1 MKKHFFFFLFLISS
15 FLAAAQTYNYIGVE
29 DGLSNRRVYAIQK
42 GPKGYMWFLTHDGID
57 RYNGKEFKH
66 YKLMDGEDEINSM
79 MNLNWLYSDSQGRLW
94 EIGKQGRVFCYESK
108 HDRFQLVYKLPKSE
122 TEGLHTPVSYGFIDD
137 NNIIW
142 LCNQRN
148 IYLYNSLTKATVVIK
163 NEINESITDI
173 EQIDETHYFIG
184 TDVGV
189 HYAELRNNV
198 LALSPCEKL
207 DTLRLQINELFF
219 HKGSRKIFIGTFQRG
234 IYVYDLNLHKAFH
247 IKSGLIDVS
256 INRICT
262 FGEKDILIATDGAG
276 VYKMDVDTYRSEP
289 YIVADFNRYNAMNGN
304 TIYDI
309 YVDNEQRIWMAN
321 YPIGI
326 TVRNNR
332 YSDYKWIKHS
342 IGNKQSLIN
351 DQVNAVMED
360 EEGDLWYA
368 TNNGI
373 SLYEHRTQQW
383 HSFLSVYDKEQKNQ
397 SHTFMSLCEVSP
409 GIIWV
414 GGYSSGIYQIDKKKR
429 SVSFFTP
436 ALFGGATIRPDKYI
450 RSITKDRDGY
460 IWSGGYYNLKRID
473 LKHKNIESILGLE
486 VITDIKERDEKYMW
500 IGTANGLYL
509 LEKATGK
516 YRYIT
521 LPVESSYIYSLYQ
534 APNGLL
540 YIGTNNSGLLIYDP
554 ARQNFEHYHK
564 DNCALI
570 SNNIYTILSDG
581 KDDILL
587 STEYGLSGFY
597 LKEKR
602 FHNWTKEQGL
612 HSDHFNANSGTLR
625 KNGNAIFGST
635 DGAIEFPR
643 DMVLPREYSS
653 RMIFSDLRVF
663 YQTVYPKDEG
673 SPLVLDIDETKSLKL
688 KYSQNIFSLQVS
700 SINYDYPSLILY
712 SWKLEGFYDGWSRPG
727 EENVIRFTNLNPGH
741 YTLRV
746 RAISSEDRRMVLEE
760 RSIDIIVEQPIWLSI
775 WALLLYA
782 LILVAI
788 ASIALRIIVLR
799 KQRKISDDKI
809 RFFVNTAHDIRTPLT
824 LIKAPLEELSDREKL
839 SKEGTDNLSTALR
852 NVNALLRLTT
862 NLINFER
869 ADTYSNNFYVSEYE
883 LGAYMTDIVNVFRS
897 YASVKHIDLTYESN
911 FRYLN
916 VWLDKD
922 KMDSILKNIISNALK
937 YTPEGG
943 SVHVYAYETE
953 DTWNV
958 EVSDTGIGIPLDEQK
973 KLFKMHF
980 RGSNAINSKVT
991 GSGIGLLLVWKLV
1004 HMHKGKLNFT
1014 STEGKGSCIKVS
1026 FPKGEKRYRKA
1037 IHRPAPTKE
1046 QEQNNEPEQITSPE
1060 KGTPDTP
1067 AFNTPIEGYEHAQQQ
1082 TQDAGNRQKILIVED
1097 NDELKEYLR
1106 RTLAENYHVQV
1117 CSNGKSALCIVK
1129 EYFPDLIISDIMMPE
1144 MRGDE
1149 LCQKVKNDIDTSHI
1163 PVILL
1168 TALNTDKNIIDGL
1181 QTGADEYVVKPFN
1194 IGILRATIANL
1205 LANRA
1210 LLRHRYGNLELNDD
1224 THNTECIN
1232 CSTDLDW
1239 KFIASI
1245 KKNVEDNMDNP
1256 SFTIDV
1262 LCTLLNMS
1270 RTSFYNKLKAL
1281 TDQAP
1286 GDYVRLIRLKRA
1298 MQLLKEQKYTITE
1311 VAEMTGFSDA
1321 KYFREVFKKH
1331 FNISP
1336 SQYAKEE
1343 GNIGEGNNKPN
1354 YSITHDMT
1362 NIYTEAFSI
1371 FFKIGAFTIGG
1382 GYAMVPL
1389 IEDEIV
1395 TKRRWIAKEDFIDL
1409 LAIAQSAPGILA
1421 VNISIFIGYRLRGI
1435 RGSIVTALGTILPSF
1450 LIILA
1455 IALFFHNFKDNVY
1468 VERIFKGIRPAVV
1481 ALIAAPTFSMAKSAK
1496 INRYTIWIPIV
1507 SALLIWLLGF
1517 SPIWIIIAAGIGGYL
1532 FGRLRFPKTNS

>member
-1 MKKHFFFFLFLISS
+1 MKKHFFFFIFLLSS
-15 FLAAAQTYNYIGVE
+15 FLTVAQTYKYIGVE

-57 RYNGKEFKH
+57 RYNGKEFKQ
-66 YKLMDGEDEINSM
+66 YKLMDGEEEINSM
-79 MNLNWLYSDSQGRLW
+79 MSLSWLYTDSKGRLW
-94 EIGKQGRVFCYESK
+94 EIGKQGRVFRYENK

-122 TEGLHTPVSYGFIDD
+122 TKGLHTPVSYGFVD
-137 NNIIW
+137 NNSTIW
-142 LCNQRN
+142 LCNQKN
-148 IYLYNSLTKATVVIK
+148 IYLYNSETEKCTTIK

-173 EQIDETHYFIG
+173 EQIDTNHYFIG
-184 TDVGV
+184 TDVGI
-189 HYAELRNNV
+189 HYAKLKNNI

-207 DTLRLQINELFF
+207 DTLKLQINELFY
-219 HKGSRKIFIGTFQRG
+219 HKKSRKIFIGTFQRG
-234 IYVYDLNLHKAFH
+234 IYVYDLNLHKAFPV
-247 IKSGLIDVS
+247 KSSLIDVS
-256 INRICT
+256 INRIRA
-262 FGEKDILIATDGAG
+262 FGDNEILIATDGAG
-276 VYKMDVDTYRSEP
+276 VHKMNVDTHSTEP

-309 YVDNEQRIWMAN
+309 YIDEDERIWMAN

-332 YSDYKWIKHS
+332 YSDYEWIKHS

-351 DQVNAVMED
+351 DQVNAVIED
-360 EEGDLWYA
+360 REGDLWFA

-373 SLYEHRTQQW
+373 SLYEHRTKQW
-383 HSFLSVYDKEQKNQ
+383 HSFLSVFDKEHTNQ
-397 SHTFMSLCEVSP
+397 SHTFISLCEISP
-409 GIIWV
+409 GVIWA
-414 GGYSSGIYQIDKKKR
+414 GGYSSGIYQINKKSY
-429 SVSFFTP
+429 SVDFFTP
-436 ALFGGATIRPDKYI
+436 ALFGGTDIRPDKYI
-450 RSITKDRDGY
+450 RSITKDSEGY

-473 LKHKNIESILGLE
+473 LKNKKVNFIPGLDA
-486 VITDIKERDEKYMW
+486 ITEIKEKDKKYMW

-509 LEKATGK
+509 LDKETDKHQ
-516 YRYIT
+516 YIPM
-521 LPVESSYIYSLYQ
+521 PVESSYIYSLYQ
-534 APNGLL
+534 DPTGLL

-554 ARQNFEHYHK
+554 VNKSFQHYHK

-570 SNNIYTILSDG
+570 SNNIYTILSED
-581 KDDILL
+581 KNDVLL
-587 STEYGLSGFY
+587 STEYGLSAFY
-597 LKEKR
+597 PKEKV

-612 HSDHFNANSGTLR
+612 QSDHFNANSGTLR
-625 KNGNAIFGST
+625 KNGNVIFGST
-635 DGAIEFPR
+635 DGAIEFPKN
-643 DMVLPREYSS
+643 MVLPREYKTQ
-653 RMIFSDLRVF
+653 MIFSDLRVF

-673 SPLVLDIDETKSLKL
+673 SPLILDIDETKTLQL
-688 KYSQNIFSLQVS
+688 KYNQNIFSLQVS

-727 EENVIRFTNLNPGH
+727 EENIIRFTNLSPGH
-741 YTLRV
+741 YILRV
-746 RAISSEDRRMVLEE
+746 RAISNEDRRIVLEE
-760 RSIDIIVEQPIWLSI
+760 RCMDIIIEQPFWLSI
-775 WALLLYA
+775 WALLFYA
-782 LILVAI
+782 FVLIALTSVT
-788 ASIALRIIVLR
+788 LRIIVLR

-824 LIKAPLEELSDREKL
+824 LIKAPLEELAERETL
-839 SKEGTDNLSTALR
+839 TKEGVDNLGTALR

-869 ADTYSNNFYVSEYE
+869 ADTYSNSFYVSEYE
-883 LGAYMTDIVNVFRS
+883 LGVYMNETVNVFRP
-897 YASVKHIDLTYESN
+897 YASIKHINLTYESN

-937 YTPEGG
+937 YTPDGG
-943 SVHVYAYETE
+943 SVHIYAYETE

-1004 HMHKGKLNFT
+1004 HIHKGKLNFS

-1026 FPKGEKRYRKA
+1026 FPKSKKRYHKA
-1037 IHRPAPTKE
+1037 IQHSSPAKDEKE
-1046 QEQNNEPEQITSPE
+1046 QNQPKDNDMEQVVPSIENTLNV
-1060 KGTPDTP
+1060 P
-1067 AFNTPIEGYEHAQQQ
+1067 AETTATPIEGYEDAQQQ
-1082 TQDAGNRQKILIVED
+1082 TLSTDQQQKILVVED
-1097 NDELKEYLR
+1097 NDELREYLR
-1106 RTLAENYHVQV
+1106 RTLAEKYQVQV
-1117 CSNGKSALCIVK
+1117 CSNGKSALYIIK

-1149 LCQKVKNDIDTSHI
+1149 LCQVVKNDIATSHI

-1210 LLRHRYGNLELNDD
+1210 LLRHRYANLELNDD
-1224 THNTECIN
+1224 THNTECLN

-1245 KKNVEDNMDNP
+1245 KKHVEDNMDSPTFN
-1256 SFTIDV
+1256 IDV
-1262 LCTLLNMS
+1262 LCNLLNMS

-1281 TDQAP
+1281 TDQSP
-1286 GDYVRLIRLKRA
+1286 GDYVRLIRLKHA
-1298 MQLLKEQKYTITE
+1298 MKLLKEQRYTITE

-1331 FNISP
+1331 FNVSP

-1343 GNIGEGNNKPN
+1343 GNINE
-1354 YSITHDMT
+1354 
-1362 NIYTEAFSI
+1362 
-1371 FFKIGAFTIGG
+1371 
-1382 GYAMVPL
+1382 
-1389 IEDEIV
+1389 
-1395 TKRRWIAKEDFIDL
+1395 
-1409 LAIAQSAPGILA
+1409 
-1421 VNISIFIGYRLRGI
+1421 
-1435 RGSIVTALGTILPSF
+1435 
-1450 LIILA
+1450 
-1455 IALFFHNFKDNVY
+1455 
-1468 VERIFKGIRPAVV
+1468 
-1481 ALIAAPTFSMAKSAK
+1481 
-1496 INRYTIWIPIV
+1496 
-1507 SALLIWLLGF
+1507 
-1517 SPIWIIIAAGIGGYL
+1517 
-1532 FGRLRFPKTNS
+1532 PKQ

>member
-473 LKHKNIESILGLE
+473 LKHKNIESIPGLE

-570 SNNIYTILSDG
+570 SNNIYTILSDR

-1060 KGTPDTP
+1060 KGTQDTP
-1067 AFNTPIEGYEHAQQQ
+1067 AVNTPIEGYEHAQQQ

-1097 NDELKEYLR
+1097 NDELREYLR

-1336 SQYAKEE
+1336 SQYAKKKEILE
-1343 GNIGEGNNKPN
+1343 RANNKPN

-1532 FGRLRFPKTNS
+1532 FGRLRFPKSNS

>member
-189 HYAELRNNV
+189 HYAELKNNV

-256 INRICT
+256 INRICA

-473 LKHKNIESILGLE
+473 LKHKNIESIPGLE

-521 LPVESSYIYSLYQ
+521 LPIESSYIYSLYQ

-602 FHNWTKEQGL
+602 FHNWIKEQGL

-653 RMIFSDLRVF
+653 RMIFSDLRIF

-980 RGSNAINSKVT
+980 RGSNVINSKVT

-1067 AFNTPIEGYEHAQQQ
+1067 AVNTPIEGYEHAQQQ

-1097 NDELKEYLR
+1097 NDELREYLR

-1336 SQYAKEE
+1336 SQYAKEILE
-1343 GNIGEGNNKPN
+1343 RANNKPN

-1532 FGRLRFPKTNS
+1532 FGRLRFPKSNS

>member
-1 MKKHFFFFLFLISS
+1 
-15 FLAAAQTYNYIGVE
+15 
-29 DGLSNRRVYAIQK
+29 
-42 GPKGYMWFLTHDGID
+42 
-57 RYNGKEFKH
+57 
-66 YKLMDGEDEINSM
+66 
-79 MNLNWLYSDSQGRLW
+79 
-94 EIGKQGRVFCYESK
+94 
-108 HDRFQLVYKLPKSE
+108 
-122 TEGLHTPVSYGFIDD
+122 
-137 NNIIW
+137 
-142 LCNQRN
+142 
-148 IYLYNSLTKATVVIK
+148 
-163 NEINESITDI
+163 
-173 EQIDETHYFIG
+173 
-184 TDVGV
+184 
-189 HYAELRNNV
+189 
-198 LALSPCEKL
+198 
-207 DTLRLQINELFF
+207 
-219 HKGSRKIFIGTFQRG
+219 
-234 IYVYDLNLHKAFH
+234 
-247 IKSGLIDVS
+247 
-256 INRICT
+256 
-262 FGEKDILIATDGAG
+262 
-276 VYKMDVDTYRSEP
+276 
-289 YIVADFNRYNAMNGN
+289 
-304 TIYDI
+304 
-309 YVDNEQRIWMAN
+309 
-321 YPIGI
+321 
-326 TVRNNR
+326 
-332 YSDYKWIKHS
+332 
-342 IGNKQSLIN
+342 
-351 DQVNAVMED
+351 
-360 EEGDLWYA
+360 
-368 TNNGI
+368 
-373 SLYEHRTQQW
+373 
-383 HSFLSVYDKEQKNQ
+383 
-397 SHTFMSLCEVSP
+397 
-409 GIIWV
+409 
-414 GGYSSGIYQIDKKKR
+414 
-429 SVSFFTP
+429 
-436 ALFGGATIRPDKYI
+436 
-450 RSITKDRDGY
+450 
-460 IWSGGYYNLKRID
+460 
-473 LKHKNIESILGLE
+473 
-486 VITDIKERDEKYMW
+486 
-500 IGTANGLYL
+500 
-509 LEKATGK
+509 
-516 YRYIT
+516 
-521 LPVESSYIYSLYQ
+521 
-534 APNGLL
+534 
-540 YIGTNNSGLLIYDP
+540 
-554 ARQNFEHYHK
+554 
-564 DNCALI
+564 
-570 SNNIYTILSDG
+570 
-581 KDDILL
+581 
-587 STEYGLSGFY
+587 
-597 LKEKR
+597 
-602 FHNWTKEQGL
+602 
-612 HSDHFNANSGTLR
+612 
-625 KNGNAIFGST
+625 
-635 DGAIEFPR
+635 
-643 DMVLPREYSS
+643 
-653 RMIFSDLRVF
+653 MIFSDLRVF

-712 SWKLEGFYDGWSRPG
+712 SWKLEGFYDGLSRPG

-1067 AFNTPIEGYEHAQQQ
+1067 AVNTPIEGYEHAQQQ

-1097 NDELKEYLR
+1097 NDELREYLR

-1298 MQLLKEQKYTITE
+1298 MQLLKEQKYTIT
-1311 VAEMTGFSDA
+1311 G
-1321 KYFREVFKKH
+1321 
-1331 FNISP
+1331 
-1336 SQYAKEE
+1336 
-1343 GNIGEGNNKPN
+1343 
-1354 YSITHDMT
+1354 
-1362 NIYTEAFSI
+1362 
-1371 FFKIGAFTIGG
+1371 
-1382 GYAMVPL
+1382 
-1389 IEDEIV
+1389 
-1395 TKRRWIAKEDFIDL
+1395 
-1409 LAIAQSAPGILA
+1409 
-1421 VNISIFIGYRLRGI
+1421 
-1435 RGSIVTALGTILPSF
+1435 
-1450 LIILA
+1450 
-1455 IALFFHNFKDNVY
+1455 
-1468 VERIFKGIRPAVV
+1468 
-1481 ALIAAPTFSMAKSAK
+1481 
-1496 INRYTIWIPIV
+1496 V
-1507 SALLIWLLGF
+1507 S
-1517 SPIWIIIAAGIGGYL
+1517 
-1532 FGRLRFPKTNS
+1532 LRFRPQSMEPWHSRRQW

>member
-1097 NDELKEYLR
+1097 NDELREYLR

-1336 SQYAKEE
+1336 SHMQKKKEILE
-1343 GNIGEGNNKPN
+1343 RANNKPN